1 MTVQQEM
8 DKQVAEELK
17 QVGRQWDAAIVEND
31 IVKIGS
37 FMAEEWVI
45 VGTEGGITSKS
56 NFLEYVKS
64 GELFHNTMDFE
75 DVRVKIYGD
84 TGVVTSKG
92 TSAGTYRGEPFSYYE
107 WSTNVYVKTDG
118 HWRCVLTMLTPAEK

>member
-1 MTVQQEM
+1 M
-8 DKQVAEELK
+8 DEHVAEELK
-17 QVGRQWDAAIVEND
+17 QIGRQWDAAIVEND
-31 IVKIGS
+31 VVKIGS

-64 GELFHNTMDFE
+64 GELFHNKMDFE
-75 DVRVKIYGD
+75 DVRVKTYRN

-107 WSTNVYVKTDG
+107 WSTNVYIKIDE
-118 HWRCVLTMLTPAEK
+118 HWRCVLTMLTPAEINEQYY